1 MIATAISSRC
11 SHRRIAATAL
21 FALYE
26 FNYEIARIREI
37 IREPMMGMMR
47 LQWWRDALDEIY
59 AGQRP
64 RHHAVVEPLAE
75 AIRTHHLSH
84 AHFTAL
90 LDARA
95 HDLDEEPPA
104 TLAALEAYAAESSGR
119 LVLLALEV
127 LGVGDAAAQ
136 EAGMNAGI
144 AYALAGLLVAAPFHA
159 RARRLYL
166 PQDLVV
172 RHDVDL
178 ERSLFALKSSPG
190 LAAVARDIAAC
201 AEEHL
206 EAARQHRDTLPRG
219 ALPALLLAMLAERRL
234 KALRTSHYDLMSPI
248 HRRDDHLQS
257 LRLTWAFL
265 RHRY

>member
-1 MIATAISSRC
+1 MT
-11 SHRRIAATAL
+11 T
-21 FALYE
+21 
-26 FNYEIARIREI
+26 
-37 IREPMMGMMR
+37 
-47 LQWWRDALDEIY
+47 
-59 AGQRP
+59 
-64 RHHAVVEPLAE
+64 
-75 AIRTHHLSH
+75 
-84 AHFTAL
+84 L

-136 EAGMNAGI
+136 EAGRSAGI

-178 ERSLFALKSSPG
+178 ERSLFALKSSPE

-201 AEEHL
+201 AEQHL

-219 ALPALLLAMLAERRL
+219 ALPALLLAMPSGAQ
-234 KALRTSHYDLMSPI
+234 AQGTCTSHYDLMSPI
-248 HRRDDHLQS
+248 HRRDDRIQS
-257 LRLTWAFL
+257 LRLSWAFL